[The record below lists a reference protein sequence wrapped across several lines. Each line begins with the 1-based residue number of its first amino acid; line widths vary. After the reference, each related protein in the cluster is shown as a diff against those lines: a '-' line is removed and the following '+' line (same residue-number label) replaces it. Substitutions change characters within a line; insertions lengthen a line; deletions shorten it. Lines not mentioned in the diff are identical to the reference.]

1 MYLELAGLYAYS
13 YFIGAVPTPYLIAR
27 LVKGIDLRQYGSGN
41 VGGSNVIRQLGKK
54 WFLPLTALEF
64 ALKGLS
70 PALVGLVLLDDVAGL
85 HRASPWFLPAPLL
98 ALVGNNWSVFL
109 RFQGGRGLLVIC
121 GMLVTLTP
129 LLFLGAILV
138 YLLGWRLSRNSA
150 IWALV
155 AVAIL
160 PVLALVPP
168 RYLAAGWGDI
178 LTALSGGPFP
188 PVMVSDALML
198 GCFCLAILAVVVLK
212 RLLSNSLVFPQDL
225 PRKRV
230 LVNRFLQDRD
240 VDDRSAWLSR
250 APEQ

>member
-1 MYLELAGLYAYS
+1 M
-13 YFIGAVPTPYLIAR
+13 PTPYLIAR

-85 HRASPWFLPAPLL
+85 HRASPWFLLAPLL

-160 PVLALVPP
+160 PFLALVPP

-188 PVMVSDALML
+188 QVMVGDALML
-198 GCFCLAILAVVVLK
+198 GCFCLAILAIVVLK